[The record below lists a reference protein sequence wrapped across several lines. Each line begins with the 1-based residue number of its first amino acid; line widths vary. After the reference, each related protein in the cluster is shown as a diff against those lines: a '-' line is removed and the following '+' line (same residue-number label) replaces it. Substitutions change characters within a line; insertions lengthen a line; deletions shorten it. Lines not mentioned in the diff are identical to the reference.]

1 EYFIL
6 AAMVMTTVL
15 HSLTATSRTQSSYVL
30 TTIQAVLFGAFAWC
44 NTHLSHPQPLTPGQT
59 ALLNKIPDD
68 VREAIKALG
77 LEPDFIRHACC

>member
-6 AAMVMTTVL
+6 AAMIMTTVL

-44 NTHLSHPQPLTPGQT
+44 NTHLPHAPRLTPGQSD
-59 ALLNKIPDD
+59 LLNKIPDD
-68 VREAIKALG
+68 VREAIKSLG
-77 LEPDFIRHACC
+77 LEPDFIRRACC